1 MRITDEIHRLHV
13 HVHVHTYYTSCHV
26 MFCSHDF
33 NILLHGV
40 GSKIEL
46 LDAFCR
52 QQIKDFNHLVVNG
65 FFPSLTIKSVSDVT
79 RIRSVFVHVL
89 SICVSLHRLVLF
101 INI

>member
-1 MRITDEIHRLHV
+1 
-13 HVHVHTYYTSCHV
+13 

-46 LDAFCR
+46 LEAFCR
-52 QQIKDFNHLVVNG
+52 QQIRDFNHLVVNG

-79 RIRSVFVHVL
+79 RIRGVFFCTCSVDLCFSTQIGIVYKHLKTHVK
-89 SICVSLHRLVLF
+89 RF
-101 INI
+101 IFYQCMFMVFFARK